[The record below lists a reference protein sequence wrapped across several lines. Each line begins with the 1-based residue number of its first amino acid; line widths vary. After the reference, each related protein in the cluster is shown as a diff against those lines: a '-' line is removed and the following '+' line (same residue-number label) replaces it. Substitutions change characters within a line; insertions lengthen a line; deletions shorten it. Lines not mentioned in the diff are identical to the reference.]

1 MTKIKNPFVVGA
13 YVSPEYF
20 CDREAET
27 ATLRKHIDNGR
38 NVSLIAPR
46 RLGKTG
52 LIQHFLRSEYIQ
64 NNYYTFFIDLYST
77 TSLCEMVQRL
87 ASRIC
92 EQLQPKKQ
100 RWWER
105 FSTVVSSLSVG
116 LSIDPH
122 TGQPSFN
129 ISLGQIHSP
138 EHSLEEIFKF
148 LETADKE
155 CIVAID
161 EFQQIENYE
170 EKNVE
175 ALLRTMI
182 QNCNNTHFI
191 FAGSKRHTMT
201 MMFNSPSRPFY
212 QSTLNMSLEPLPLDV
227 YTSFCQNL
235 FEKHNKHLDAEV
247 VSQIYEGYKG
257 YTWFMHMI
265 LNELFSL
272 TDQGA
277 TCTLSY
283 LPEALNNIVTSQQ
296 QIYKEQMAMIPIK
309 QKMVLLAIAE
319 EGKAM
324 GVTSSSFVKK
334 HSLPST
340 SSVQSALKGLLE
352 KELITQENGSY
363 WVYDFFFATWLKMSH
378 L

>member
-1 MTKIKNPFVVGA
+1 MTNIKNPFVVGT

-27 ATLRKHIDNGR
+27 ATLRKHMENGR
-38 NVSLIAPR
+38 NVALIAPR
-46 RLGKTG
+46 RMGKTG
-52 LIQHFLRSEYIQ
+52 LIHHFLQ
-64 NNYYTFFIDLYST
+64 NRHTQNEYYTFFIDLYST

-105 FSTVVSSLSVG
+105 FSTIVSSLSIG

-170 EKNVE
+170 EKNIE
-175 ALLRTMI
+175 ALLRTMM
-182 QNCNNTHFI
+182 QSCSNTHFI

-227 YTSFCQNL
+227 YTSFCQSL
-235 FEKHNKHLDAEV
+235 FEKRNKHLDAEV
-247 VSQIYEGYKG
+247 ISQIYKDYEG
-257 YTWFMHMI
+257 YTWFMHML
-265 LNELFSL
+265 LNELFFL
-272 TDQGA
+272 TDEGA
-277 TCTLSY
+277 TCTLKD
-283 LPEALNNIVTSQQ
+283 LQDALNNIVISQQ
-296 QIYKEQMAMIPIK
+296 QAYKEQMALIPIK

-319 EGKAM
+319 EGKAT

-340 SSVQSALKGLLE
+340 SSVQSAIKGLLE
-352 KELITQENGSY
+352 KELITHENGSY
-363 WVYDFFFATWLKMSH
+363 CIYDFFFAAWLKNSH